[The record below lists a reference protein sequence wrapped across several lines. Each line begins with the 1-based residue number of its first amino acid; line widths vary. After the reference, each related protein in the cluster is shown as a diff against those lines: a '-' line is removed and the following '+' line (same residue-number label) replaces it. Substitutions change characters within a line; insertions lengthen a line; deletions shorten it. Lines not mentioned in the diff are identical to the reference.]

1 MSTKL
6 KPFRLKILSKF
17 AKIQSL
23 KILDIGSGSHSST
36 ITKKWLPKCHYT
48 GVDRD
53 VSYDNTAEDIQN
65 MDAFFQLDLTLL
77 DYAKIPNDTYDVI
90 IMSHVIEHLH
100 NGDKVLPLLF
110 TKLKKGGLFYIE
122 FPCEASASFPSKK
135 ETLNFFD
142 DDTHVRIYSIKEV
155 ANIFMNEGFKVKMA
169 GKNRSWIN
177 IVLMPIKIL
186 LQRITKGYV
195 RGGVYWDYY
204 GFADYLIAEKGCETI
219 L

>member
-6 KPFRLKILSKF
+6 KPFRLKTIGKYTD
-17 AKIQSL
+17 KKDL

-36 ITKKWLPKCHYT
+36 ITKKWLPQCHYT

-53 VSYDNTAEDIQN
+53 VSYDNTEEDIRN
-65 MDAFFQLDLTLL
+65 MDEFFQLDLTELAY
-77 DYAKIPNDTYDVI
+77 DAIPDDTYDVI

-100 NGDKVLPLLF
+100 NGDQVLPLLF
-110 TKLKKGGLFYIE
+110 QKLKKGGLFYIE

-142 DDTHVRIYSIKEV
+142 DDTHVRIWSIKEV
-155 ANIFMNEGFKVKMA
+155 ANIFMKGKFNVKMA

-177 IVLMPIKIL
+177 IALMPIKIP
-186 LQRITKGYV
+186 LQLITKGYV
-195 RGGVYWDYY
+195 RGGVYWDAY
-204 GFADYLIAEKGCETI
+204 GFADYLIAEKG
-219 L
+219 

>member
-6 KPFRLKILSKF
+6 KPFRLKTIGKYTD
-17 AKIQSL
+17 KKDL

-53 VSYDNTAEDIQN
+53 VSYDNTEEDIQN
-65 MDAFFQLDLTLL
+65 MDEFFQLDLIEL
-77 DYAKIPNDTYDVI
+77 DYSAIPDDTYDVI
-90 IMSHVIEHLH
+90 IMSHVIEHLY

-110 TKLKKGGLFYIE
+110 KKLKKGGLFYIE

-142 DDTHVRIYSIKEV
+142 DDTHVRIWSIKEV
-155 ANIFMNEGFKVKMA
+155 ANIFMYGKFNVKMA

-177 IVLMPIKIL
+177 IALMPIKIP
-186 LQRITKGYV
+186 LQLITKGYV
-195 RGGVYWDYY
+195 RGGVYWDAY
-204 GFADYLIAEKGCETI
+204 GFADYLIAEKG
-219 L
+219 

>member
-6 KPFRLKILSKF
+6 KPFRLKTIGKYTD
-17 AKIQSL
+17 KKDL

-53 VSYDNTAEDIQN
+53 VSYDNTEEDIQN
-65 MDAFFQLDLTLL
+65 MDEFFQLDLTEL
-77 DYAKIPNDTYDVI
+77 DYSAIPDDTYDVI
-90 IMSHVIEHLH
+90 IMSHVIEHLY

-110 TKLKKGGLFYIE
+110 KKLKKGGLFYIE

-142 DDTHVRIYSIKEV
+142 DDTHVRIWSIKEV
-155 ANIFMNEGFKVKMA
+155 ANIFMYGKFNVKMA

-177 IVLMPIKIL
+177 IALMPIKIP
-186 LQRITKGYV
+186 LQLITKGYV
-195 RGGVYWDYY
+195 RGGVYWDAY
-204 GFADYLIAEKGCETI
+204 GFADYLIAEKG
-219 L
+219 

>member
-1 MSTKL
+1 MGTKL
-6 KPFRLKILSKF
+6 KPFRLKTIGKYTD
-17 AKIQSL
+17 KKDL

-53 VSYDNTAEDIQN
+53 VSYDNTEEDIQN
-65 MDAFFQLDLTLL
+65 MDEFFQLDLTEL
-77 DYAKIPNDTYDVI
+77 DYSAIPDDTYDVI
-90 IMSHVIEHLH
+90 IMSHVIEHLY

-110 TKLKKGGLFYIE
+110 KKLKKGGLFYIE

-142 DDTHVRIYSIKEV
+142 DDTHVRIWSIKEV
-155 ANIFMNEGFKVKMA
+155 ANIFMYGKFNVKMA

-177 IVLMPIKIL
+177 IALMPIKIP
-186 LQRITKGYV
+186 LQLITKGYV
-195 RGGVYWDYY
+195 RGGVYWDAY
-204 GFADYLIAEKGCETI
+204 GFADYLIAEKG
-219 L
+219 

>member
-6 KPFRLKILSKF
+6 KPFRLKTIGKYTD
-17 AKIQSL
+17 KKDL

-36 ITKKWLPKCHYT
+36 ITKKWLPQCHYT

-53 VSYDNTAEDIQN
+53 VSYDNTEEDIRN
-65 MDAFFQLDLTLL
+65 MDEFFLLDLTELAF
-77 DYAKIPNDTYDVI
+77 DAIPDDTYDVI

-100 NGDKVLPLLF
+100 NGDQVLPLLF
-110 TKLKKGGLFYIE
+110 QKLKKGGLFYIE

-142 DDTHVRIYSIKEV
+142 DDTHVRIWSIKEV
-155 ANIFMNEGFKVKMA
+155 ANIFMKGKFNVKMA

-177 IVLMPIKIL
+177 IALMPIKIP
-186 LQRITKGYV
+186 LQLITKGYV
-195 RGGVYWDYY
+195 RGGVYWDAY
-204 GFADYLIAEKGCETI
+204 GFADYLIAEKG
-219 L
+219 

>member
-6 KPFRLKILSKF
+6 KPFRLKTISKY
-17 AKIQSL
+17 AKTHSL

-36 ITKKWLPKCHYT
+36 ITKKWLPDCHYT

-65 MDAFFQLDLTLL
+65 MDAFFQLDLTQL
-77 DYAKIPNDTYDVI
+77 DFSKIPNDYYDVI

-110 TKLKKGGLFYIE
+110 SKLKTGGLFYIE
-122 FPCEASASFPSKK
+122 FPCETSATFPSKK

-155 ANIFMNEGFKVKMA
+155 ANIFMSAGFKVKMA

-177 IVLMPIKIL
+177 IALMPIKIF
-186 LQRITKGYV
+186 LQYITKGYV

-204 GFADYLIAEKGCETI
+204 GFADYLIAEKG
-219 L
+219 

>member
-6 KPFRLKILSKF
+6 KPFRLKTLGKYTEKKDLS
-17 AKIQSL
+17 
-23 KILDIGSGSHSST
+23 ILDIGSGSHSST

-53 VSYDNTAEDIQN
+53 VSYDNTEEDIQN
-65 MDAFFQLDLTLL
+65 MDAFFQLDLTEL
-77 DYAKIPNDTYDVI
+77 DYIAIPDDTYDVI
-90 IMSHVIEHLH
+90 IMSHVIEHLY

-110 TKLKKGGLFYIE
+110 KKLKKGGLFYIE

-142 DDTHVRIYSIKEV
+142 DDTHVRIWSIKEV
-155 ANIFMNEGFKVKMA
+155 ANIFMNEGFNVKMA

-177 IVLMPIKIL
+177 IALMPIKIPLQL
-186 LQRITKGYV
+186 LTKGFV
-195 RGGVYWDYY
+195 RGGVYWDAY
-204 GFADYLIAEKGCETI
+204 GFADYLVAERK
-219 L
+219 

>member
-6 KPFRLKILSKF
+6 KPFRLRTIGKYTDK
-17 AKIQSL
+17 KDL

-36 ITKKWLPKCHYT
+36 ITKKWLPQCHYT

-53 VSYDNTAEDIQN
+53 VSYDNTEEDIQN
-65 MDAFFQLDLTLL
+65 MDEFFQLDLTEL
-77 DYAKIPNDTYDVI
+77 DYNAIPNDTYDVI

-100 NGDKVLPLLF
+100 NGEQVLPMLF
-110 TKLKKGGLFYIE
+110 PKLKKGGLFYIE

-142 DDTHVRIYSIKEV
+142 DDTHVRIWSIKEV
-155 ANIFMNEGFKVKMA
+155 ANIFMKARFHVKMA

-177 IVLMPIKIL
+177 IALMPIKIP
-186 LQRITKGYV
+186 LQLITKGYV
-195 RGGVYWDYY
+195 RGGVYWDAY
-204 GFADYLIAEKGCETI
+204 GFADYLIAEKG
-219 L
+219 